1 MPDMDVDPPDRQTLC
16 CKRYDLFST
25 IESEEIL
32 VSNFNEVI
40 NVPDTPQNYQMKE
53 IVKKQIREHQQ
64 GNDAALTELDL
75 FPPCNTPGCFY
86 CSKIKLHSNS
96 PSPMLEEPLIIDENP
111 PIKNDENES
120 AEISLP
126 KQFLEKV
133 QYPSHFLIQL
143 TAVSNP
149 IDSNLVQT
157 PLTPLV
163 NFFEATPPSSFQST
177 TPS

>member
-40 NVPDTPQNYQMKE
+40 NVPDTPQNYQMKRNCQE
-53 IVKKQIREHQQ
+53 ADKGAPATFFEK
-64 GNDAALTELDL
+64 
-75 FPPCNTPGCFY
+75 
-86 CSKIKLHSNS
+86 S
-96 PSPMLEEPLIIDENP
+96 P
-111 PIKNDENES
+111 
-120 AEISLP
+120 ISLSFSHP
-126 KQFLEKV
+126 AHCSIQSHCF
-133 QYPSHFLIQL
+133 QPSQ
-143 TAVSNP
+143 P
-149 IDSNLVQT
+149 

-163 NFFEATPPSSFQST
+163 HFFDATHPSSFQST

>member
-64 GNDAALTELDL
+64 AKDAALTELDTI
-75 FPPCNTPGCFY
+75 PPSFFEKSPISLSFSHPAH
-86 CSKIKLHSNS
+86 CSIQSIASNLVNLLSPHWSTSLMPRMHLHSNLQLQANNITRQRAEGPGG
-96 PSPMLEEPLIIDENP
+96 PSP
-111 PIKNDENES
+111 
-120 AEISLP
+120 
-126 KQFLEKV
+126 
-133 QYPSHFLIQL
+133 
-143 TAVSNP
+143 
-149 IDSNLVQT
+149 
-157 PLTPLV
+157 
-163 NFFEATPPSSFQST
+163 
-177 TPS
+177 